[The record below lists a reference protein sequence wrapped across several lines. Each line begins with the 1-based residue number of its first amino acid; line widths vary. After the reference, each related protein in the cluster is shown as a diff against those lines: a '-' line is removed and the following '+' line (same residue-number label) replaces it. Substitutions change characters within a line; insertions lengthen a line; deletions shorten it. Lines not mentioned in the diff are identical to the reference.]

1 MILIVKN
8 MLTCNDY
15 SMTDTKGIKV
25 LDEEMTKINIQKD
38 SFHGEWNY
46 TIFPTTPQ
54 DDTVIL

>member
-1 MILIVKN
+1 
-8 MLTCNDY
+8 
-15 SMTDTKGIKV
+15 MTLSKGIKV
-25 LDEEMTKINIQKD
+25 LNKEMSKINIQND